1 MIGRLGTQQLGAV
14 SVASLVVSFATFLFS
29 FLLFLTTPEI
39 AAAVSKGNKAEVSR
53 ISARGFWL
61 AGAMGALVTALLVL
75 GGPHII
81 SLLSLALNYTFICVF
96 EWGVAGAALAI
107 TLAQASSAAALCSL
121 LVVKGMLQL
130 KVWIVAIQCFE
141 CLNVTAQ
148 TLCATYLAI

>member
-1 MIGRLGTQQLGAV
+1 MLLEPFMGVINSGRQVHVAKGMIGRLGTQQLGAV

-81 SLLSLALNYTFICVF
+81 S
-96 EWGVAGAALAI
+96 
-107 TLAQASSAAALCSL
+107 
-121 LVVKGMLQL
+121 
-130 KVWIVAIQCFE
+130 
-141 CLNVTAQ
+141 
-148 TLCATYLAI
+148 